1 MRTIEY
7 SAAKADLFAPAQRG
21 NYFSHNEAL
30 QTASLCAELSR
41 LAYCRNVPGFA
52 FDTDT
57 IRDVLTKLGFSQ
69 FGFFEGPNAAARGT
83 HCFTAV
89 GTDPDSLLSR

>member
-41 LAYCRNVPGFA
+41 LA
-52 FDTDT
+52 
-57 IRDVLTKLGFSQ
+57 
-69 FGFFEGPNAAARGT
+69 
-83 HCFTAV
+83 
-89 GTDPDSLLSR
+89 